1 MIADS
6 CRCSRV
12 QLFALGTS
20 ECLHMHMAL
29 LQRSSAPTS
38 TVMSGGGNTTSP
50 MGTYI
55 DGIAGGGRFA
65 TANGE
70 HGGKCIAGVTGLSWR
85 PCLNTSMEKGV
96 AEGLIDGA
104 GGRMAGSGP
113 LELEFHR
120 AYIDFDKPW
129 VSYAHAIVAG
139 TKGDVARV
147 H

>member
-1 MIADS
+1 
-6 CRCSRV
+6 
-12 QLFALGTS
+12 
-20 ECLHMHMAL
+20 MHMAL

-38 TVMSGGGNTTSP
+38 TVMTGGGNTTSP

-96 AEGLIDGA
+96 AEDLIDGA
-104 GGRMAGSGP
+104 GGRMAGN
-113 LELEFHR
+113 
-120 AYIDFDKPW
+120 
-129 VSYAHAIVAG
+129 
-139 TKGDVARV
+139 GDVSLMTPVLLPQIQEAQTSQVVTYV
-147 H
+147 HVFQICSIQVELVRLWRCWCERILRS